1 MIRTRISFLLAI
13 VAASLANGSLLGAQP
28 TALPDDELPIV
39 APGTPVLTGPNA
51 AILAAVHAMPPGG
64 KYSAASAAFTGLG
77 RAVTIGPTGL
87 RFDTLAAQP
96 SFCSGATYLVF
107 LQALAELS
115 RQGALDLDPQTLSAL
130 LVAHQRDGQGVW
142 GRWNAN
148 GPGTARLFAELHL
161 GRNFTDFSQARA
173 GDFMKIF
180 WTDEIG
186 QREHGHS
193 VIYLGTHVA
202 DGKEFVNFWS
212 SNMASGPGDLSGY
225 GTKIIPKT
233 RVVRAIFSRL
243 ENPENIAHLREI
255 APTDPFLASLLSRRT
270 TFEEVRKMC
279 DF

>member
-1 MIRTRISFLLAI
+1 MIRTRLSFILAIFAIGGASGHLLA
-13 VAASLANGSLLGAQP
+13 AQP
-28 TALPDDELPIV
+28 ALPDDELPIV
-39 APGTPVLTGPNA
+39 APGTPIMTGPNA
-51 AILAAVHAMPPGG
+51 AILAAVHAMPQGG
-64 KYSAASAAFTGLG
+64 KYSAATAAFTGLG
-77 RAVTIGPTGL
+77 RAVTIGPAGL
-87 RFDTLAAQP
+87 RFDTFAAQP

-115 RQGALDLDPQTLSAL
+115 REGALNLDQQTLSSL
-130 LVAHQRDGQGVW
+130 LVAHQKDGQGVW

-161 GRNFTDFSQARA
+161 GRNFTDFSQARP

-193 VIYLGTHVA
+193 VVYLGTHLA
-202 DGKEFVNFWS
+202 NGQEFVNFWS
-212 SNMASGPGDLSGY
+212 SNMATGTGDLSGY

-233 RVVRAIFSRL
+233 RIVRTIFSRL
-243 ENPENIAHLREI
+243 ENPENLSHLREI